1 MAIEMNPDGWSKKLL
16 RYTRSSNNY
25 KYEVNPCIDSSYS
38 EQKYRSST
46 YYNWYT
52 KSYWSKWTLARKFKN
67 NTTSSLILRNMT
79 FNAAPAHSNGKKAQ
93 VDNGQQYYFVGHG
106 CKFYC
111 DVFYENKPNYDSTN
125 GVYVPNYTSKAGTL
139 ARIYSTNCHTVVK
152 GVTYLGETDVSLV
165 DAGVEGVTMA
175 STKFGQH
182 SSYQNSTDSNGTKLG
197 MQKIVLEFDDDIIV
211 EPGQAVFL
219 VISCPQAGWTSTDW
233 NDGGVAVEATAGS
246 WDAVVEPSQADYI
259 WVMTDSGWQKARMA
273 YKMTNNGWEVME
285 EV

>member
-25 KYEVNPCIDSSYS
+25 KYEVNPCVESSYS
-38 EQKYRSST
+38 EQPYKSTT

-52 KSYWSKWTLARKFKN
+52 KSYWSQWTLARKFKN

-79 FNAAPAHSNGKKAQ
+79 FNAAPAHSNGKKAE
-93 VDNGQQYYFVGHG
+93 VDNGNQYTFDGEG

-111 DVFYENKPNYDSTN
+111 DVFYENAPNYDATN
-125 GVYVPNYTSKAGTL
+125 KVYVPNYSSKSSTL
-139 ARIYSTNCHTVVK
+139 AKIYSTNCHVVVK
-152 GVTYLGETDVSLV
+152 GVPYLGETDVSMRSQG
-165 DAGVEGVTMA
+165 AA
-175 STKFGQH
+175 PKSTKFGQH
-182 SSYQNSTDSNGTKLG
+182 SDYQNATDSYGNKLG
-197 MQKIVLEFDDDIIV
+197 MQKMVLEFEDDVVV

-219 VISCPQAGWTSTDW
+219 VIRCPAEDWTSTGS

-246 WDAVVEPSQADYI
+246 WEAVVEPSQSDYI
-259 WVMTDSGWQKARMA
+259 WVMTNSGWQKARMA